1 MPATFSERIL
11 FEDNHLLIVNKYAGE
26 LVQGD
31 KTGDI
36 PLVDKVKQ
44 YLKVRYSKPGNV
56 FAGLVHRIDR
66 PVSGLVVFAKTGKAL
81 TRMNA
86 MVQQRDFKKY
96 YYAIVRNKPAQP
108 QGLLEHYLKKNE
120 TQNKSYVADQEDKAA
135 KKALLTYSLV
145 ASSDSF
151 HLIEIELLTGRH
163 HQIRAQLAA
172 LGSPIAG
179 DLKYGDKRSLDYPA
193 IALHAFGLEFIHP
206 VKKIP
211 LQFRQPMPEHKPW
224 IYFDTDK

>member
-86 MVQQRDFKKY
+86 M
-96 YYAIVRNKPAQP
+96 A
-108 QGLLEHYLKKNE
+108 
-120 TQNKSYVADQEDKAA
+120 
-135 KKALLTYSLV
+135 
-145 ASSDSF
+145 
-151 HLIEIELLTGRH
+151 
-163 HQIRAQLAA
+163 
-172 LGSPIAG
+172 
-179 DLKYGDKRSLDYPA
+179 
-193 IALHAFGLEFIHP
+193 
-206 VKKIP
+206 
-211 LQFRQPMPEHKPW
+211 
-224 IYFDTDK
+224 